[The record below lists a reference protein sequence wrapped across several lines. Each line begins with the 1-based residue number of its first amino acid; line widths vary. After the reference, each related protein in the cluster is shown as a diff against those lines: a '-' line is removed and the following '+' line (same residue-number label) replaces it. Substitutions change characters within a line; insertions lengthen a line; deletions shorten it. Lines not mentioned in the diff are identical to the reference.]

1 MNYLS
6 YTFIIISVICS
17 CLFAFFVSPLMLA
30 PVFCLAAGALEIT
43 KYGLIRQIRALN
55 DKTKFA
61 AAALI
66 GLLSCFSG
74 YATYSALDQ
83 AIHLNN
89 VQAQNQSQK
98 YEAASRDFRV
108 KQEQFEVQL
117 QEARKQVEN
126 KEHLESLIRIEETRV
141 DRNAVTDRRIAQM
154 KSELKPVQFPVA
166 PEAPEAPVTKTV
178 SGSIAFLFAGL
189 IESAAL
195 LTNFLVGRSR
205 KETAPVVSEA
215 TEVPETIDAP
225 KKVVKVKPKAVR
237 KTVASVS
244 KPVTKPVSRTKSVSY
259 KKRNDVKNTLEL
271 TPSQRVTLATYCKKH
286 SIDWKTFNLD
296 LNNVNKAKQI
306 LGI

>member
-89 VQAQNQSQK
+89 IQAQNQSQK

-126 KEHLESLIRIEETRV
+126 KEHLESLIRIEETRA

-178 SGSIAFLFAGL
+178 SDSIAFLFAGL

-205 KETAPVVSEA
+205 KETALAVSE
-215 TEVPETIDAP
+215 TPVVPETIDAP
-225 KKVVKVKPKAVR
+225 KKVVKVKPKAVC
-237 KTVASVS
+237 KTVAPVS
-244 KPVTKPVSRTKSVSY
+244 KPVTKPKSVSY

>member
-89 VQAQNQSQK
+89 IQAQNQSQK
-98 YEAASRDFRV
+98 YEAASRDFAV

-126 KEHLESLIRIEETRV
+126 KENLESLIRIEETRV

-178 SGSIAFLFAGL
+178 SDSIAFLFAGL

-205 KETAPVVSEA
+205 KETATEVSEA
-215 TEVPETIDAP
+215 PTVPETIDAP
-225 KKVVKVKPKAVR
+225 KKVVKVKAVKQPAVH
-237 KTVASVS
+237 KTVVS
-244 KPVTKPVSRTKSVSY
+244 KPVSKPSVSY

>member
-43 KYGLIRQIRALN
+43 KYGLIRQIKTLN

-89 VQAQNQSQK
+89 IQAQNQTQK
-98 YEAASRDFRV
+98 FEVASKDYAV
-108 KQEQFEVQL
+108 KQEQFEARL
-117 QEARKQVEN
+117 QEARKQVKNREN
-126 KEHLESLIRIEETRV
+126 LESLIRIEETRA
-141 DRNAVTDRRIAQM
+141 DRNAVTDRRIQQM

-178 SGSIAFLFAGL
+178 SDSIAFLFAGL

-195 LTNFLVGRSR
+195 LTNFLVGRR
-205 KETAPVVSEA
+205 KEVENKVEAVPETPAPEVSKI
-215 TEVPETIDAP
+215 PETIDAP
-225 KKVVKVKPKAVR
+225 KKVVKVKSKATKL
-237 KTVASVS
+237 KTVAPES
-244 KPVTKPVSRTKSVSY
+244 KPKSVSY
-259 KKRNDVKNTLEL
+259 KKRNDVKNTLNL

-296 LNNVNKAKQI
+296 LNNVNEAKRI

>member
-89 VQAQNQSQK
+89 IQAQNQSQK

-126 KEHLESLIRIEETRV
+126 KEHLESLIRIEETRA

-178 SGSIAFLFAGL
+178 SDSIAFLFAGL

-205 KETAPVVSEA
+205 KETLPVVSE
-215 TEVPETIDAP
+215 TPTVPVVPETIDAP

-237 KTVASVS
+237 KTVAVQES
-244 KPVTKPVSRTKSVSY
+244 KPVSRTKSVSY

>member
-89 VQAQNQSQK
+89 IQAQNQSQK

-126 KEHLESLIRIEETRV
+126 KEHLESLIRIEETRA

-178 SGSIAFLFAGL
+178 SDSIAFLFAGL

-205 KETAPVVSEA
+205 KETLAVVSEA
-215 TEVPETIDAP
+215 TEAHVVPETIDAP
-225 KKVVKVKPKAVR
+225 KKVVKDKPKAVR

-244 KPVTKPVSRTKSVSY
+244 KPVSKTKSVSY